1 MHRADRLSRTGA
13 AAFTSTGKQGE
24 MQKLKLNPDVL
35 RVESFAAVRHA
46 SDGRGTVNAH
56 EPVSRNCPQTGNTCD
71 CTLGCTMAVCT
82 TS

>member
-1 MHRADRLSRTGA
+1 MH
-13 AAFTSTGKQGE
+13 
-24 MQKLKLNPDVL
+24 KLKLDVDML
-35 RVESFAAVRHA
+35 RVESFAASRDA

-56 EPVSRNCPQTGNTCD
+56 ALATRNCPQTGNTCD